1 MSFFRVKKEKPKTCF
16 QPVLVHQHKLA
27 PLTEA
32 NIMNKHGPD
41 GHKKMQ
47 DFDQRVVMLRAAGCE
62 ALDRLSEADVE

>member
-1 MSFFRVKKEKPKTCF
+1 MVVAVC
-16 QPVLVHQHKLA
+16 VGKL
-27 PLTEA
+27 LA

-47 DFDQRVVMLRAAGCE
+47 DFDQCVVMLRASGCE

>member
-1 MSFFRVKKEKPKTCF
+1 M
-16 QPVLVHQHKLA
+16 LVHQHKLA

-47 DFDQRVVMLRAAGCE
+47 DFDQRVVMLRASGCE